1 MVRLLQREEVSG
13 QFDIVIEGKSA
24 HAGIEPE
31 KGKSAIEELAHKIIH
46 LQQLTNHKEGIHV
59 NVGII
64 SGGTAVNTIPAD
76 ATATLM
82 FVFHK

>member
-1 MVRLLQREEVSG
+1 MVQLLQREGGVGSS
-13 QFDIVIEGKSA
+13 ILVIEGKSA

-76 ATATLM
+76 ADSYD
-82 FVFHK
+82 